1 MALREAP
8 STLCRFARRDIR
20 SAATSIGR
28 HSRRYASGEAA
39 AAKEIPQE
47 FEDLES
53 QSSIASVEVPEDV
66 LKSFDPIKRAKGR
79 KYQLPPSRYQYRSPR
94 YYRGPLHPHQ
104 PPPTSDPSSREFVP
118 GPFGY
123 NRLESTYKSTIAHD
137 IMTMAYT
144 HKPPG
149 TVTVPKAE
157 RLRTWDDS
165 SPYHKGRPK
174 RGPRGPGEV
183 LRLIERDITWQNVP
197 KVEEITV
204 HTMVKGAL
212 GDSAHLHVAGIL
224 LQAVTG
230 VRPTAHAAKHNVATW
245 GIRKGSYVSLTSTMR
260 NNDAL
265 EFLDKV
271 IHLVFPRIKDW
282 KGVEGTTGDSSG
294 NLMFGIDSEGTMLFP
309 EVQVNY
315 DMYPPRMIPGLHIT
329 VKTSATS
336 DRHARL
342 LLSAMGV
349 PFYGKMVD

>member
-1 MALREAP
+1 
-8 STLCRFARRDIR
+8 
-20 SAATSIGR
+20 
-28 HSRRYASGEAA
+28 
-39 AAKEIPQE
+39 
-47 FEDLES
+47 
-53 QSSIASVEVPEDV
+53 
-66 LKSFDPIKRAKGR
+66 
-79 KYQLPPSRYQYRSPR
+79 
-94 YYRGPLHPHQ
+94 
-104 PPPTSDPSSREFVP
+104 
-118 GPFGY
+118 
-123 NRLESTYKSTIAHD
+123 
-137 IMTMAYT
+137 
-144 HKPPG
+144 
-149 TVTVPKAE
+149 VPKAE

-183 LRLIERDITWQNVP
+183 LRLIERDITWQNIP

-282 KGVEGTTGDSSG
+282 KGVEGRSIHPPNHNSAAKCDKVRRETAVEISCLVLTAKGQCYSLKFRS
-294 NLMFGIDSEGTMLFP
+294 TM
-309 EVQVNY
+309 
-315 DMYPPRMIPGLHIT
+315 M
-329 VKTSATS
+329 
-336 DRHARL
+336 
-342 LLSAMGV
+342 
-349 PFYGKMVD
+349 